1 MRDSGILADD
11 MNIVD
16 NLEFYKEFERRFK
29 QFNSKLA
36 RIIKSKKDTG
46 LSSSEFTNIISK
58 VRDRILKRDSRISIG
73 NQRPPV
79 VSWYQWII
87 K

>member
-1 MRDSGILADD
+1 

-58 VRDRILKRDSRISIG
+58 VRDRIEQLESG
-73 NQRPPV
+73 NE
-79 VSWYQWII
+79 
-87 K
+87 